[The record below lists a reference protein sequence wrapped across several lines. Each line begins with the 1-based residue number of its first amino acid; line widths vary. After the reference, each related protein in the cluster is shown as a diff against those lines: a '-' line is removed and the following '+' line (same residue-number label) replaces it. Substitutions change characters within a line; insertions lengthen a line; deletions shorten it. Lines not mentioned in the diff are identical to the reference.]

1 MEFSAS
7 LGKRIKDKR
16 QSIGLKQKELA
27 KRVGISPSYLNLI
40 ESNQRRIGGK
50 LVLLM
55 AEALSVDPSYLSRGA
70 EQVKISK
77 LEEIARLNI
86 NNYSDITM
94 PAAEFASKF
103 PSWVDLLISL
113 DRKAKSLE
121 ALIETLND
129 RVAHDPHLAAS
140 LHEVL
145 TTISAIKSASEIL
158 KNEPNLES
166 KWQHKFNQNIFEDS
180 NRLAEG
186 AQLLVNYLDK
196 ELEEYQGFGSPQEE
210 FYTFLAEQN
219 FYFSELEKNQNS
231 EAIEKYLTSDKLN
244 SSSSKLL
251 ARDFLNVYASDASVL
266 DESKLE
272 TINPD
277 VLDLLELA
285 DKWGVS
291 PELIIR
297 RLAFCNPNI
306 FDSPFGLVV
315 SDRSGS
321 FLLRK
326 PISGFHIPRFGSGC
340 SVWPLF
346 EAQYFPQKVFEL
358 NINHTG
364 REGGNFKTFSF
375 ATQNYPKASRE
386 AIISKSYMLIKKE
399 NGSLSPDR
407 FRSVGSACRICKILS
422 CQARRETSIY
432 IE

>member
-7 LGKRIKDKR
+7 LGERIKDKR

-27 KRVGISPSYLNLI
+27 KRVGISPCLNLI
-40 ESNQRRIGGK
+40 ESKQWSIGGN
-50 LVLLM
+50 LVLFM

-113 DRKAKSLE
+113 DGKAKSLE

-231 EAIEKYLTSDKLN
+231 ETIEKYLTSDKLN

-291 PELIIR
+291 QQYQ
-297 RLAFCNPNI
+297 AF
-306 FDSPFGLVV
+306 
-315 SDRSGS
+315 S
-321 FLLRK
+321 FL
-326 PISGFHIPRFGSGC
+326 
-340 SVWPLF
+340 
-346 EAQYFPQKVFEL
+346 
-358 NINHTG
+358 
-364 REGGNFKTFSF
+364 
-375 ATQNYPKASRE
+375 
-386 AIISKSYMLIKKE
+386 
-399 NGSLSPDR
+399 
-407 FRSVGSACRICKILS
+407 
-422 CQARRETSIY
+422 
-432 IE
+432 

>member
-16 QSIGLKQKELA
+16 QSIGVKQKELA

-70 EQVKISK
+70 EQVKISQ

-158 KNEPNLES
+158 KDEPNLES

-186 AQLLVNYLDK
+186 AQLLVNYL
-196 ELEEYQGFGSPQEE
+196 
-210 FYTFLAEQN
+210 
-219 FYFSELEKNQNS
+219 
-231 EAIEKYLTSDKLN
+231 
-244 SSSSKLL
+244 
-251 ARDFLNVYASDASVL
+251 
-266 DESKLE
+266 
-272 TINPD
+272 
-277 VLDLLELA
+277 
-285 DKWGVS
+285 
-291 PELIIR
+291 
-297 RLAFCNPNI
+297 
-306 FDSPFGLVV
+306 
-315 SDRSGS
+315 
-321 FLLRK
+321 
-326 PISGFHIPRFGSGC
+326 
-340 SVWPLF
+340 
-346 EAQYFPQKVFEL
+346 
-358 NINHTG
+358 
-364 REGGNFKTFSF
+364 
-375 ATQNYPKASRE
+375 
-386 AIISKSYMLIKKE
+386 
-399 NGSLSPDR
+399 
-407 FRSVGSACRICKILS
+407 
-422 CQARRETSIY
+422 
-432 IE
+432 